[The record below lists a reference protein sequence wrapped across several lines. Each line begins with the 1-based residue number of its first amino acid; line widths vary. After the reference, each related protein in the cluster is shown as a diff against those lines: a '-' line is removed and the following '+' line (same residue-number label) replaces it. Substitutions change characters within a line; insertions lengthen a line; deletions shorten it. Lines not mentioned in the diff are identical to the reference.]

1 MIKIKIEGTG
11 TGNLTAGHE
20 IPKFPSRKIFD
31 EYEINC
37 QNQFLTIAKRPERK
51 SVCEKICEDEEI
63 KELCRQVIFLKN
75 LAKADFA
82 TESDC
87 NRQK

>member
-37 QNQFLTIAKRPERK
+37 QNQFLTIAQRPERK
-51 SVCEKICEDEEI
+51 SVCEKNMRGRGDQRTLPTSHFF
-63 KELCRQVIFLKN
+63 KKFG
-75 LAKADFA
+75 
-82 TESDC
+82 ES
-87 NRQK
+87 